1 MQLEIRTENALDTI
15 EVTKGDK
22 LLEVLTRLGY
32 DVNAV
37 CGGNGSCYKCKV
49 RVIKPFIEPTSREL
63 AALSNEAILA
73 GIRLACGITLEEDTE
88 VEILRNE
95 KMQVLESAP
104 LNKGKAQKNGKVRA
118 AVDIGTTT
126 VVVALIDENGT
137 VIGSIGEKNKQAAF
151 GADVIAR
158 VKAVVNGKLAEL
170 QSVITKQINAML
182 KELIALHDVQTIS
195 DITVAGNTAM
205 LHLLYGRDCSGLGFF
220 PYEAEFLASQTV
232 NGAALGLDFDV
243 PVRSLPC
250 IASFAGADLTAG
262 IVSQWTDSEKYTLLI
277 DLGTNAEIA
286 LFNADKIFASSAAAG
301 PAFEGA
307 SIKQGMGATPG
318 AICSYELVNGNG
330 RVQTIGNK
338 VPVGICGSGLI
349 DIAAEL
355 LKNNLLE
362 DTGFLRTGKSF
373 ELCDEVSIYA
383 EDIRELQLGKAAIAA
398 AINMLIISAKLTMD
412 DIDRVLI
419 SGGFGSYINPGN
431 AALIGLFPAELRKKT
446 AAAGNSSLA
455 GCIQCA
461 AFSNKKALAEKI
473 AANAE
478 YLDLSG
484 SVEFAD
490 RYVEHMMF

>member
-1 MQLEIRTENALDTI
+1 MQLEIRTENGLDAV
-15 EVTKGDK
+15 ELSKGEN
-22 LLEVLTRLGY
+22 LLDVLTRLGY

-49 RVIKPFIEPTSREL
+49 RVIKPFIKPVPREL
-63 AALSNEAILA
+63 TALSAEEINR
-73 GIRLACGITLEEDTE
+73 GIRLACGVTLEEDTE
-88 VEILRNE
+88 IEILRNE
-95 KMQVLESAP
+95 KMQVLASASVKEHKTEK
-104 LNKGKAQKNGKVRA
+104 KGKVHA

-126 VVVALIDENGT
+126 VVVALIDEKAA

-158 VKAVVNGKLAEL
+158 IKAVVNGQLEQL
-170 QSVITKQINAML
+170 QSVIIKQINAML
-182 KELIALHDVQTIS
+182 KELTVLHDVGEIT
-195 DITVAGNTAM
+195 DITIAGNTAM
-205 LHLLYGRDCSGLGFF
+205 LHLFFGKDCSGLGHF
-220 PYEAEFLASQTV
+220 PYEADFLASQTA
-232 NGAALGLDFDV
+232 NGLVLGFNFDV
-243 PVRSLPC
+243 PVHSLPC

-262 IVSQWTDSEKYTLLI
+262 IVSQWRETKKYTLLI

-286 LFNADKIFASSAAAG
+286 LFNGSKVFVSSAAAG

-307 SIKQGMGATPG
+307 SIKQGMGAVPG

-330 RVQTIGNK
+330 RVRTIGNK
-338 VPVGICGSGLI
+338 LPVGICGSGLI
-349 DIAAEL
+349 DIVAEL

-373 ELCDEVSIYA
+373 ELCEEVSIFA
-383 EDIRELQLGKAAIAA
+383 QDIRELQLAKAAIAA
-398 AINMLIISAKLTMD
+398 AIDMLIITAGLTPE

-431 AALIGLFPAELRKKT
+431 AALIGLFPAELREKT

-461 AFSNKKALAEKI
+461 AFSQKKALAEKI
-473 AANAE
+473 AANAK
-478 YLDLSG
+478 YLDLAS
-484 SVEFAD
+484 SVEFAQ
-490 RYVEHMMF
+490 RYVDHMMF

>member
-1 MQLEIRTENALDTI
+1 MQLEIKTENGLDTL
-15 EVTKGDK
+15 EVDKGDN

-49 RVIKPFIEPTSREL
+49 RIIKPFIEPVPREL
-63 AALSNEAILA
+63 AALSGVEIKA
-73 GIRLACGITLEEDTE
+73 GIRLACGIALKENTAI
-88 VEILRNE
+88 EILSNE
-95 KMQVLESAP
+95 KIQVLESAP
-104 LNKGKAQKNGKVRA
+104 SNLSNAEKKGKVRV

-126 VVVALIDENGT
+126 VVVALIDKNGA

-158 VKAVVNGKLAEL
+158 VKAVANGKLAEL
-170 QSVITKQINAML
+170 QSAITKQINSML
-182 KELIALHDVQTIS
+182 KELAALHSVKAIS

-205 LHLLYGRDCSGLGFF
+205 LHLLLGRDCSGLGYF
-220 PYEAEFLASQTV
+220 PYEADFLASQAV
-232 NGAALGLDFDV
+232 NGLALGFDFDV

-262 IVSQWTDSEKYTLLI
+262 IVSQWRESEQYTLLI

-307 SIKQGMGATPG
+307 SIKQGMGAVPG

-330 RVQTIGNK
+330 RVRTIGNK
-338 VPVGICGSGLI
+338 LPVGICGSGLI
-349 DIAAEL
+349 DIVAEL

-362 DTGFLRTGKSF
+362 DTGLLHTGKSF
-373 ELCDEVSIYA
+373 ELCDEVSIFA
-383 EDIRELQLGKAAIAA
+383 QDIRELQLAKAAIAA
-398 AINMLIISAKLTMD
+398 AIDMLIISAGLTVN

-431 AALIGLFPAELRKKT
+431 AALIGLFPAELRQKT

-455 GCIQCA
+455 GCIECA
-461 AFSNKKALAEKI
+461 AFPQKKALAEKI

-478 YLDLSG
+478 YLDLAG

>member
-1 MQLEIRTENALDTI
+1 MQLEIRTENATDKI

-49 RVIKPFIEPTSREL
+49 RIVKPYIEPTAREL
-63 AALSNEAILA
+63 AAISDEAINA

-88 VEILRNE
+88 VEILQSE
-95 KMQVLESAP
+95 KMQVLESAQ
-104 LNKGKAQKNGKVRA
+104 LNTSEAQKSGKVHV

-126 VVVALIDENGT
+126 VVVALIDEKGT

-170 QSVITKQINAML
+170 QSVIIKQVNAML
-182 KELIALHDVQTIS
+182 KEFTALHDIQTIS
-195 DITVAGNTAM
+195 DISVAGNTAM
-205 LHLLYGRDCSGLGFF
+205 LHLLYGRDCAGLGHF
-220 PYEAEFLASQTV
+220 PYEADFLASQTED
-232 NGAALGLDFDV
+232 GATLGFDFYV
-243 PVRSLPC
+243 PIRSLPC

-262 IVSQWTDSEKYTLLI
+262 IVSQWRESEQYTLLI

-307 SIKQGMGATPG
+307 SIKQGMGAVTG

-330 RVQTIGNK
+330 RVRTIGNK
-338 VPVGICGSGLI
+338 LPVGICGSGLI

-362 DTGFLRTGKSF
+362 DTGLLHTGKSF
-373 ELCDEVSIYA
+373 ELCEEVSIFA
-383 EDIRELQLGKAAIAA
+383 QDIRELQLAKAAIAA
-398 AINMLIISAKLTMD
+398 AIDMLIISAGLCAN

-446 AAAGNSSLA
+446 AAVGNSSLA
-455 GCIQCA
+455 GCIECA
-461 AFSNKKALAEKI
+461 AFPQKKALAEKI
-473 AANAE
+473 AANAK
-478 YLDLSG
+478 YLDLAS
-484 SVEFAD
+484 SVEFAQ